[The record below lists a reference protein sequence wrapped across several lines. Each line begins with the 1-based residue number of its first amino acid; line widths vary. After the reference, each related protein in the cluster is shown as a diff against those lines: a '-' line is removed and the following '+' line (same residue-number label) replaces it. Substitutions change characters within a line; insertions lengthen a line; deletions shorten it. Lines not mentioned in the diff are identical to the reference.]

1 MYNKRLESLLN
12 RVKFLESLV
21 YEGKQVGDIYHVC
34 TIDSYLKY
42 IKPMNILSSSGQY
55 NNWLHNSETNWVSF
69 TRNKRFTV
77 ETDDIF
83 SSKVLLQIVV
93 DGDKLSENYKIEP
106 YNDLAWNYFGS
117 KYDTLD
123 EPKKRESEE
132 AVNGP
137 IKNVSKYIKEIRFD
151 IRTLD
156 DKTIELIMY
165 KIQNEPFK
173 YFNFIKDKRDYVK
186 RLLNKSGVEN
196 GMSVKQFLA
205 AINNVL
211 SN

>member
-12 RVKFLESLV
+12 RVKFIESLV

-132 AVNGP
+132 AVKGP

>member
-1 MYNKRLESLLN
+1 MYNKRFESLLN
-12 RVKFLESLV
+12 RVKFIESLV

-132 AVNGP
+132 AVKGP

>member
-34 TIDSYLKY
+34 TVDSYLKY

-123 EPKKRESEE
+123 EPKNVNLKKR
-132 AVNGP
+132 
-137 IKNVSKYIKEIRFD
+137 
-151 IRTLD
+151 
-156 DKTIELIMY
+156 
-165 KIQNEPFK
+165 
-173 YFNFIKDKRDYVK
+173 
-186 RLLNKSGVEN
+186 
-196 GMSVKQFLA
+196 
-205 AINNVL
+205 
-211 SN
+211 